1 MQDCLGSR
9 SIQNVDIIAEKAKL
23 QVAELL
29 PKAQTLYFAKGCLSN
44 ASQMTLVE
52 ADNHILE
59 HVVQGG
65 SLVIRGEPS
74 DAAVICTGQRT
85 YEVREA
91 ETSNAL
97 LLLDTLSWP
106 EEVAADQP
114 RHVTDR
120 QVQGTFGTYLEL
132 RECRHTV
139 QASDAELEA
148 ALRQCH
154 ALLMDGQYRQLEC
167 EYEFHVFSLVMKFI
181 DENSW
186 SADAVRRPPTLET
199 LSELEPEAVVTACF
213 DRYLRPVTEPAEQY
227 CCRPGEHCTSVVKHG
242 AACRRL
248 PGEQLFTL
256 HEDEVARLFAR
267 LLLHTMKTFNLA
279 DFTASW
285 RQSVPE
291 GVTTDL
297 EQLRGLAVVNREVS
311 PELVVRLQATDLPEE
326 AAGRFQALFAIKQ
339 LWTGDEL
346 LPYVE
351 DLTSPTLKL
360 GSLLAKHCRM
370 TARRGVKM
378 YGPKHGH

>member
-213 DRYLRPVTEPAEQY
+213 DRYLRPVTEPAEQ
-227 CCRPGEHCTSVVKHG
+227 
-242 AACRRL
+242 

-297 EQLRGLAVVNREVS
+297 EQLRGLAVVNREAS
-311 PELVVRLQATDLPEE
+311 PELVVRLQA
-326 AAGRFQALFAIKQ
+326 
-339 LWTGDEL
+339 
-346 LPYVE
+346 
-351 DLTSPTLKL
+351 
-360 GSLLAKHCRM
+360 
-370 TARRGVKM
+370 
-378 YGPKHGH
+378 